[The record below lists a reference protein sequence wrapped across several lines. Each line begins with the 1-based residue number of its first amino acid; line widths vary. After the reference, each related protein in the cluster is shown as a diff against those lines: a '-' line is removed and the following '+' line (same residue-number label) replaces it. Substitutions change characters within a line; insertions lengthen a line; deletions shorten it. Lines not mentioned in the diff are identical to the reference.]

1 MSTLPCAVVFS
12 KPLPWP
18 TVSPSPP
25 LATCQLSREDEQAAT
40 RRSCRALHRQ
50 SSAKRRQPGECHDS
64 GRLGAPSQVGAAAG
78 GSPATPLLAPGEPAT
93 CSRPGLLRWPLA
105 PGCGEPRFR
114 HSPSVRRR
122 TDVEEGSAGLLRVVT
137 CSSHRGH
144 QAPQSCLLCRSG
156 VGAGVGT
163 DTEPA
168 SLGSIAANPILGPL
182 VPQLSTPR

>member
-64 GRLGAPSQVGAAAG
+64 GSGHPPKWAQLQEVRRPRPCWPLGSR
-78 GSPATPLLAPGEPAT
+78 AT

-114 HSPSVRRR
+114 HGPSVRRR
-122 TDVEEGSAGLLRVVT
+122 TDVEEGNAGLLRVVT

-144 QAPQSCLLCRSG
+144 QAPQFCLLCRSG
-156 VGAGVGT
+156 VGAGVGR